1 MYLDFID
8 KMSPSAAEESIFNV
22 DNRLIFCLYIL
33 IEIGYEDF
41 PAAEIVKSL
50 EDVQLKATKQHGE
63 TIWLYWIWK

>member
-1 MYLDFID
+1 
-8 KMSPSAAEESIFNV
+8 MSPSAAEESIFNV

-63 TIWLYWIWK
+63 TI